1 MANLYK
7 KAVGKVK
14 TKKRFRF
21 RIIIR
26 NIVLGIAALFLIWV
40 AFHQAM
46 VAYEQKKYLALGG
59 LVEVDGKNM
68 HVYTKGEGPNTIV
81 LLSGL
86 GTTAPVLDF
95 EPLIDEMSKTNKV
108 IVVEPFGY
116 GWSEL
121 TDKDRT
127 VENLVEEL
135 RTALIKSNIE
145 GPYILMPHSISGIYS
160 MYYANKY
167 PDEIKA
173 IIGIDPT
180 LPDALEYFDE
190 TVPTMPKYMSFI
202 APTGIAR
209 LGLYLSPDGF
219 LPLADEGTYSDQ
231 NLKMTKILSAR
242 RGYNKNVVNEA
253 NEINNNIE
261 KTHNLSFPSDMPV
274 MIFTTNDEKVN
285 EEGKSNITFYQSQ
298 LSNAPF
304 HKLVPIEGHHYL
316 HWTQYQEMSEYV
328 HEFTNAF
335 LND

>member
-1 MANLYK
+1 
-7 KAVGKVK
+7 VGKVK
-14 TKKRFRF
+14 KKRFRF

-26 NIVLGIAALFLIWV
+26 NTILALAALFLIWIT
-40 AFHQAM
+40 FHQIM
-46 VAYEQKKYLALGG
+46 VAYEQKKYPAVGE

-95 EPLIDEMSKTNKV
+95 EPLIDEMSKSNQV
-108 IVVEPFGY
+108 VVVEPFGY
-116 GWSEL
+116 GWSDL
-121 TDKDRT
+121 TDKERT

-167 PDEIKA
+167 PEEIKA

-180 LPDALEYFDE
+180 LPNALEYFGE
-190 TVPTMPKYMSFI
+190 SVPTMPKYMSYI

-209 LGLYLSPDGF
+209 MALYLSPEDF
-219 LPLADEGTYSDQ
+219 LPIAEEGTYSEK
-231 NLKMTKILSAR
+231 NLIMTKNLSAR
-242 RGYNKNVVNEA
+242 RGYNKNIVNEA

-261 KTHNLSFPSDMPV
+261 KMHNLSLPSDMPV
-274 MIFTTNDEKVN
+274 MIFTTNDKKVN
-285 EEGKSNITFYQSQ
+285 EEGKSNITFYQSE
-298 LSNAPF
+298 LRNSSL
-304 HKLVPIEGHHYL
+304 HKLVPLEGHHYL
-316 HWTQYQEMSEYV
+316 HWTQYQHMSEYV
-328 HEFTNAF
+328 NEFTEVFAKKGS
-335 LND
+335 